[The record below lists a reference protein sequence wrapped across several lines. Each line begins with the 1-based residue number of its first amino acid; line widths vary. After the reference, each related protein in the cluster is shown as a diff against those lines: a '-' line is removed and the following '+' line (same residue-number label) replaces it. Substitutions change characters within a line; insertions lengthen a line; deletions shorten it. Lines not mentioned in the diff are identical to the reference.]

1 MSGGGRRILF
11 AGGGT
16 GGHVFPGIALAQL
29 VLSPAEGNAEGARV
43 HWLCTRRPFDAAQL
57 TRENIPF
64 EALESPRWRGFT
76 GFLAPLT
83 RAVLASARRIR
94 EFKPDVLIG
103 VGGYGT
109 VPPVLAAKALGVPY
123 VLLEQ
128 NVRPG
133 KANRLLAPAAA
144 RLYVQWAEARA
155 AFPGCGARTLVTGS
169 PLRRQLRPRPRGQ
182 ALRRFGLEE
191 TLPTLAVVGGSQ
203 GAEALNR
210 GVVEALGGSAA
221 GLQIIHVTGKAQ
233 VDAVRDAYASRGAR
247 AVVLDFVSDMD
258 SLYSAAD
265 LVVSRAG
272 AMAIAELAAFGTPS
286 VLVPIAR
293 SSGDHQ
299 RENAKAVARAGG
311 ALLLE
316 ERDGL
321 AAGLAPILERLAGRD
336 PSFEAMRA
344 KLEPFARPGA
354 AEAILS
360 DLEKLV
366 A

>member
-1 MSGGGRRILF
+1 MPGGGRRILF

-16 GGHVFPGIALAQL
+16 GGHVFPGIALAQHA
-29 VLSPAEGNAEGARV
+29 PDAQV
-43 HWLCTRRPFDAAQL
+43 HWLCTSRPFDAIQL
-57 TRENIPF
+57 AKENIPF

-76 GFLAPLT
+76 GFLAPFA
-83 RAVLASARRIR
+83 RAILASARCIR
-94 EFKPDVLIG
+94 EFKPDVLVG

-109 VPPVLAAKALGVPY
+109 VPPVIAAKSMGLPY

-133 KANRLLAPAAA
+133 KANRFLAPGAA
-144 RLYVQWAEARA
+144 RLYVQWAEARS
-155 AFPGCGARTLVTGS
+155 AFPGCGSRIVVTGS
-169 PLRRQLRPRPRGQ
+169 PIRKQLRRVPRDQ
-182 ALRRFGLEE
+182 ALGRFGFG
-191 TLPTLAVVGGSQ
+191 TDRPTLAVVGGSQ
-203 GAEALNR
+203 GAEALNK
-210 GVVEALGGSAA
+210 GVVEALNGTASK
-221 GLQIIHVTGKAQ
+221 LQIIHVTGKSQ
-233 VDAVRDAYASRGAR
+233 VESVRAAYAAKGAT

-299 RENAKAVARAGG
+299 RENAKAVAKGGG
-311 ALLLE
+311 AILLE

-321 AAGLAPILERLAGRD
+321 PGNLAPILERLAQRD
-336 PSFEAMRA
+336 PVFDEMKSRLAPLA
-344 KLEPFARPGA
+344 KPAA
-354 AEAILS
+354 AEAILA
-360 DLEKLV
+360 DLERV
-366 A
+366 AG

>member
-1 MSGGGRRILF
+1 MPGGGRRILF

-16 GGHVFPGIALAQL
+16 GGHVFPGIALAQH
-29 VLSPAEGNAEGARV
+29 AAGARV
-43 HWLCTRRPFDAAQL
+43 HWLCTSRPFDAAQL
-57 TRENIPF
+57 SRENIPF

-76 GFLAPLT
+76 GFLGPLA
-83 RAVLASARRIR
+83 RAILASARRIR
-94 EFKPDVLIG
+94 DFEPDVLVG

-109 VPPVLAAKALGVPY
+109 VPPVIAARALGVPY

-133 KANRLLAPAAA
+133 KANRFLAPGAA
-144 RLYVQWAEARA
+144 RLYVQWAEARS

-169 PLRRQLRPRPRGQ
+169 PLRRQLRPVPREQ
-182 ALRRFGLEE
+182 ALRRFGLGE

-210 GVVEALGGSAA
+210 GVVQALGGAA
-221 GLQIIHVTGKAQ
+221 TGLQVIHVTGKSH

-247 AVVLDFVSDMD
+247 AVVLDFVQDMD
-258 SLYSAAD
+258 LLYSAAD

-286 VLVPIAR
+286 VLVPIPR

-299 RENAKAVARAGG
+299 RENARAAARGGG
-311 ALLLE
+311 AILLE

-321 AAGLAPILERLAGRD
+321 PAALAPLLERLADGD
-336 PSFEAMRA
+336 PLFRSMRA
-344 KLEPFARPGA
+344 RLGALAKPAA
-354 AEAILS
+354 AESILS

>member
-1 MSGGGRRILF
+1 MPGGGRRILF

-16 GGHVFPGIALAQL
+16 GGHVFPGIALAQHAPDAQ
-29 VLSPAEGNAEGARV
+29 VY
-43 HWLCTRRPFDAAQL
+43 WLCTSRPFDAIQL
-57 TRENIPF
+57 AKENIPF

-76 GFLAPLT
+76 GFLAPFA
-83 RAVLASARRIR
+83 RAILASARCIR
-94 EFKPDVLIG
+94 EFKPDVLVG

-109 VPPVLAAKALGVPY
+109 VPPVIAAKSMGLPY

-133 KANRLLAPAAA
+133 KANRFLAPGAA
-144 RLYVQWAEARA
+144 RLYVQWAEARS
-155 AFPGCGARTLVTGS
+155 AFPGCGSRIVVTGS
-169 PLRRQLRPRPRGQ
+169 PIRKQLRRVPRDQ
-182 ALRRFGLEE
+182 ALGRFGFGPDR
-191 TLPTLAVVGGSQ
+191 PTLAVVGGSQ
-203 GAEALNR
+203 GAEALNK
-210 GVVEALGGSAA
+210 GVVEALNGTASK
-221 GLQIIHVTGKAQ
+221 LQIIHVTGKSQ
-233 VDAVRDAYASRGAR
+233 VESVRAAYAAKGAT

-299 RENAKAVARAGG
+299 RENARAVAKGGG
-311 ALLLE
+311 AILLE

-321 AAGLAPILERLAGRD
+321 PGNLAPILERLAQRD
-336 PSFEAMRA
+336 PVFDEMKSRLAPLA
-344 KLEPFARPGA
+344 KPAA
-354 AEAILS
+354 AEAILA
-360 DLEKLV
+360 DLERV
-366 A
+366 AG

>member
-1 MSGGGRRILF
+1 MPGGGFRILF

-16 GGHVFPGIALAQL
+16 GGHVFPGIALAQHA
-29 VLSPAEGNAEGARV
+29 SGSAV
-43 HWLCTRRPFDAAQL
+43 HWLCTSRAFDAAQL
-57 TRENIPF
+57 AQENIPF
-64 EALESPRWRGFT
+64 EALESPRWRGFG
-76 GFLAPLT
+76 GFLAPMA
-83 RAVLASARRIR
+83 RAILASARRIR
-94 EFKPDVLIG
+94 EFKPDVLVG

-109 VPPVLAAKALGVPY
+109 VPPVIAAKLLGLPY

-128 NVRPG
+128 NIRPG
-133 KANRLLAPAAA
+133 KANRFLAPGAA
-144 RLYVQWAEARA
+144 RLYVQWAQARS
-155 AFPGCGARTLVTGS
+155 AFPGCGSRVLVTGS
-169 PLRRQLRPRPRGQ
+169 PLRKQLRRVPRDQ
-182 ALRRFGLEE
+182 ALRRFGLGDV
-191 TLPTLAVVGGSQ
+191 LPTLAVVGGSQ
-203 GAEALNR
+203 GAEALNQ
-210 GVVEALGGSAA
+210 GVVEALNGTATR
-221 GLQIIHVTGKAQ
+221 LQIIHVTGKTQ
-233 VDAVRDAYASRGAR
+233 VDAVRGAYESKGAR

-299 RENAKAVARAGG
+299 RENARAVARGGG
-311 ALLLE
+311 AFLLE

-321 AAGLAPILERLAGRD
+321 AGGLAPILEKLVGRD
-336 PSFEAMRA
+336 PVFDAMKA
-344 KLEPFARPGA
+344 KLSPLAKPGA
-354 AEAILS
+354 ADVILS

>member
-1 MSGGGRRILF
+1 MPGGGRRILF

-16 GGHVFPGIALAQL
+16 GGHVFPGVALAQH
-29 VLSPAEGNAEGARV
+29 AEGARV
-43 HWLCTRRPFDAAQL
+43 HWLCTSRPFDAVQL
-57 TRENIPF
+57 ARENIPF
-64 EALESPRWRGFT
+64 EALESPRWRGFS
-76 GFLAPLT
+76 GFLGPMA
-83 RAVLASARRIR
+83 RALLASARRIR
-94 EFKPDVLIG
+94 DFRPDVVVG

-109 VPPVLAAKALGVPY
+109 VPPVLAARALGVPY

-133 KANRLLAPAAA
+133 KANRLLAPGAA
-144 RLYVQWAEARA
+144 RLYVQWAEARS
-155 AFPGCGARTLVTGS
+155 AFPGCGARVRVTGS
-169 PLRRQLRPRPRGQ
+169 PIRRQLRRVPRGP
-182 ALRRFGLEE
+182 ALRRFGLGEG
-191 TLPTLAVVGGSQ
+191 LPTLAVVGGSQ
-203 GAEALNR
+203 GAESLNR
-210 GVVEALGGSAA
+210 GVVEALGRTAP
-221 GLQIIHVTGKAQ
+221 GLQVIHVTGKAT
-233 VDAVRDAYASRGAR
+233 VDAVRAAYAERGAR
-247 AVVLDFVSDMD
+247 ACVLDFVSDMD
-258 SLYSAAD
+258 ALYSAAD

-299 RENAKAVARAGG
+299 RENARAVARAGG

-336 PSFEAMRA
+336 PSFEAMKA
-344 KLEPFARPGA
+344 GLAPFARPGA

-360 DLEKLV
+360 DLERLV

>member
-1 MSGGGRRILF
+1 MPGGGRRILF

-16 GGHVFPGIALAQL
+16 GGHVFPGIALAQH
-29 VLSPAEGNAEGARV
+29 AAGARV
-43 HWLCTRRPFDAAQL
+43 HWLCTSRPFDAAQL
-57 TRENIPF
+57 TKENIPF

-76 GFLAPLT
+76 GFLGPLA
-83 RAVLASARRIR
+83 RAILASARRIR

-109 VPPVLAAKALGVPY
+109 VPPVIAARTLGVPY

-133 KANRLLAPAAA
+133 KANRFLAPGAA

-155 AFPGCGARTLVTGS
+155 AFPGCGARTVVTGS
-169 PLRRQLRPRPRGQ
+169 PLRRQLKRIPRDV
-182 ALRRFGLEE
+182 ALRRFGLGDV
-191 TLPTLAVVGGSQ
+191 LPTLAVVGGSQ
-203 GAEALNR
+203 GAEALNK
-210 GVVEALGGSAA
+210 GVVEALNGTAS
-221 GLQIIHVTGKAQ
+221 GLQIIHVTGKSQ
-233 VDAVRDAYASRGAR
+233 VDAVRDAYASKGAK

-286 VLVPIAR
+286 VLVPISR

-299 RENAKAVARAGG
+299 RENAKAVAKGGG
-311 ALLLE
+311 AILLE

-321 AAGLAPILERLAGRD
+321 PRGLAPILERLVERD
-336 PSFEAMRA
+336 PLFLDMRA
-344 KLEPFARPGA
+344 RLGPLAKPAA
-354 AEAILS
+354 AEAILA
-360 DLEKLV
+360 DLENLV